1 MDNNY
6 IASSDGFQIFD
17 NPEDIPEL
25 WDDIA
30 GINSFLHRNALAIIQ
45 KTNPCQQKYHI
56 NQIEKIIFVTYR
68 LKINIFAF
76 SDWLNLNKT
85 VTVVGIPLSISY
97 KGYACRPENHDLL
110 SRRLNSM
117 GRFCIVLN
125 GDDNLTLIKGYTL
138 SEYIMDIR
146 WNSMSD
152 YINALRSHYRYRVLK
167 SLRKLELIRIEELID
182 NHDFSHE
189 LYSFYL
195 EVYEKSQHKLEKLTI
210 EFFKSFPSRIFVI
223 YDKHHSL
230 GFIQLR
236 KQGDELVFMFCGFD
250 HQKNLSMDLYFNL
263 LLFIVETGIQC
274 KCKAIRFGQ
283 TTEESKAKI
292 GAVERRKF
300 LYIASNSK
308 LVRLLGRMMINMVS
322 YRGYEVKHNVFKTG
336 KCEK

>member
-1 MDNNY
+1 MDNSY
-6 IASSDGFQIFD
+6 IASLDGFQIFD

-30 GINSFLHRNALAIIQ
+30 GKNSFLQREALSVIH
-45 KTNPCQQKYHI
+45 KTNPCQQKYHF

-76 SDWLNLNKT
+76 SDRLNLNKA
-85 VTVVGIPLSISY
+85 VTIVGIPLSVSF
-97 KGYACRPENHDLL
+97 KGYACKPESLDLL

-125 GDDNLTLIKGYTL
+125 GDENLMLIKGYTL
-138 SEYIMDIR
+138 SEYIMDIQ
-146 WNSMSD
+146 WKSMSD
-152 YINALRSHYRYRVLK
+152 YISALRSHYRYRVLK
-167 SLRKLELIRIEELID
+167 SLGKLELLRIEELED
-182 NHDFSHE
+182 NHDFSDE
-189 LYSFYL
+189 LYSFYV

-223 YDKHHSL
+223 YDKNHSL

-236 KQGDELVFMFCGFD
+236 KQGDELIFMFCGFD

-308 LVRLLGRMMINMVS
+308 WVRLLGRMMINMVS
-322 YRGYEVKHNVFKTG
+322 YRGYDVKHNVFKTG

>member
-1 MDNNY
+1 MDNNN
-6 IASSDGFQIFD
+6 ITRSDGFQIFS

-30 GINSFLHRNALAIIQ
+30 GINGFLHRNALAIIQ
-45 KTNPCQQKYHI
+45 KTNPCQQKYHF

-76 SDWLNLNKT
+76 SDRLNLNKT
-85 VTVVGIPLSISY
+85 VTVVGIPLSVSY
-97 KGYACRPENHDLL
+97 KGYACKPENLDLL

-117 GRFCIVLN
+117 GKFCIVLN
-125 GDDNLTLIKGYTL
+125 GDENLTLIKGYTL
-138 SEYIMDIR
+138 SEYVMAIQ
-146 WNSMSD
+146 WNSMPE

-167 SLRKLELIRIEELID
+167 CLKKLELLRIEELKD
-182 NHDFSHE
+182 NHDFSEE
-189 LYSFYL
+189 LYAFYV

-210 EFFKSFPSRIFVI
+210 EFFKSFPSRIFGI
-223 YDKHHSL
+223 YEKNHSL

-250 HQKNLSMDLYFNL
+250 HRKNLSMDLYFNL
-263 LLFIVETGIQC
+263 LLFIVRTGIEC
-274 KCKAIRFGQ
+274 KCKTIRFGQ

-292 GAVERRKF
+292 GAAEQLKL

-308 LVRLLGRMMINMVS
+308 LVRLLGRMMVNMVS
-322 YRGYEVKHNVFKTG
+322 YRGYNVKHNVFKAG
-336 KCEK
+336 KCDK